1 MQIPQNKIQIPIRY
15 VLLGFGAWNL
25 GFKLDTMKLTNVA
38 SFFIVAIGIIA
49 ALVYGQGLFIPL
61 ILAVLL
67 WFIMRKLKM
76 LLDKIEFVR
85 ERVPS
90 WVKTVISGFIIVVVI
105 NIAANILASNINNLA
120 QSYPK
125 YQPNIKLIISQ
136 LSLVFNVDLI
146 EMIKVQSADFN
157 IGAVLGPILNSL
169 SGIIGKFFLIIVYAL
184 FILFEESFF
193 NSKLDILFKDKNE
206 YEKFSHIT
214 KKIED
219 SITGYLGVKTFTS
232 LLTGSLSYIVLLLI
246 GIDSPVF
253 WAFLIF
259 LLNYIPTVG
268 SLVATALPAL
278 FCLLQFG
285 GFQEA
290 IIVLTVVGAVQLL
303 IGSLLEPRLLG
314 SSMNIS
320 PLVVILSLSVWGL
333 LWGPTGMILSIP
345 ITVTMVIVFAQFE
358 STRPAAIMLSEK
370 GKVDVG
376 FRRARRGAKKKIKK

>member
-1 MQIPQNKIQIPIRY
+1 MKI
-15 VLLGFGAWNL
+15 
-25 GFKLDTMKLTNVA
+25 TNVA
-38 SFFIVAIGIIA
+38 SFFVIIIA
-49 ALVYGQGLFIPL
+49 IIAGLIYSQSLLEPL
-61 ILAVLL
+61 ILAILL

-76 LLDKIEFVR
+76 LLDRINFFKQY
-85 ERVPS
+85 VPS
-90 WVKTVISGFIIVVVI
+90 WIKTVLSGFLIILIVGV
-105 NIAANILASNINNLA
+105 AANVLSRNINYLA

-125 YQPNIKLIISQ
+125 YQPNIVLIISQ
-136 LSLVFNVDLI
+136 LSSVFNVDLI

-157 IGAVLGPILNSL
+157 IGVLLRPIFNSL
-169 SGIIGKFFLIIVYAL
+169 SNIMGKFFLIIVYAL
-184 FILFEESFF
+184 FILFEESLFK
-193 NSKLDILFKDKNE
+193 SKLDILFKDKNE
-206 YEKFSHIT
+206 HEKFTHIA

-246 GIDSPVF
+246 GIDSPIF

-290 IIVLTVVGAVQLL
+290 IIVLTVVGAIQLL
-303 IGSLLEPRLLG
+303 IGSLMEPRLLG

-345 ITVTMVIVFAQFE
+345 ITVIMVIVFAQFE